1 MKFGVLMRRILI
13 SVVSTCLRAFDL
25 QSKVHDLNE
34 VSRETLHE
42 PYSHHLQ
49 HQSAPRPGNICDYL
63 KPTFLTEARIG
74 FCIAPPAPN
83 TPLPL
88 NTTTIDRR
96 PSVHTSPT
104 LLQCR
109 ASADNSCQLL
119 VQSTLISQL
128 HPNAQPGTSS
138 QSTSTPQST

>member
-1 MKFGVLMRRILI
+1 MKFGVLMRWILI
-13 SVVSTCLRAFDL
+13 NVVSTCLRAFDL
-25 QSKVHDLNE
+25 RSKVHDLNE
-34 VSRETLHE
+34 VSRGSLHE
-42 PYSHHLQ
+42 SYSHHSQ
-49 HQSAPRPGNICDYL
+49 HQSAPNLGSICDHL
-63 KPTFLTEARIG
+63 KPTFLTEASIG

-88 NTTTIDRR
+88 NTTTIDSR

-119 VQSTLISQL
+119 AQSTLISQL

-138 QSTSTPQST
+138 HSTSTPQST